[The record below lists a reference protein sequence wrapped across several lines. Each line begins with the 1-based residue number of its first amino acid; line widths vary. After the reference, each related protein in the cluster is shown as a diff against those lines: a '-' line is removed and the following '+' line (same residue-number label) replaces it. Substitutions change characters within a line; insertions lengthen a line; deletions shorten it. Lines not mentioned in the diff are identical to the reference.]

1 MITKE
6 KILDIIQQKIEE
18 DNYFI
23 VEVDIKPGGRIV
35 VLIDGDEGVSID
47 YCISISR
54 LIEQS
59 LDRDTED
66 FELEV
71 SSPGLGQPLKEIGRA
86 SCRERV

>member
-47 YCISISR
+47 
-54 LIEQS
+54 
-59 LDRDTED
+59 
-66 FELEV
+66 
-71 SSPGLGQPLKEIGRA
+71 
-86 SCRERV
+86 